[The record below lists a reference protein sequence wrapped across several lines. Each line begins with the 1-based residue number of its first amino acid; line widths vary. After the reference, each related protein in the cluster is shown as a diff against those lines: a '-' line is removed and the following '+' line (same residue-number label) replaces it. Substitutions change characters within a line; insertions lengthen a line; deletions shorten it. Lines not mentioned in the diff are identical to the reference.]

1 MKNNTKEERKEK
13 RKKLDSAIVNNYLS
27 HDFVKFNTFVK
38 KVVSHF
44 AFSRKASGLFFVV
57 ERLKLYR
64 WKLRKVPRINIRN

>member
-1 MKNNTKEERKEK
+1 MKNNTKEEEK
-13 RKKLDSAIVNNYLS
+13 KKKLDSAIVNNYLS

-44 AFSRKASGLFFVV
+44 ALSRKASGLFFVI

-64 WKLRKVPRINIRN
+64 WQLRKVPRINIRN